1 MITLIKFG
9 LVAAFCLGA
18 AVSAAAQVDASNN
31 PLPFPGTRRQ
41 DIPRAAR
48 EMLTKKQIAKA
59 RKDHEEMIER
69 GEQARK
75 LADELELSLAD
86 KQVLSAADKKKL
98 SELERL
104 ASQIRKDLG
113 GGNDEAEEPSKPG
126 TIKEAVGY
134 LTEATRTL
142 VSELEKG
149 SRFSI
154 SVVAIQSSNSVI
166 RLARFLRFAR

>member
-1 MITLIKFG
+1 MMVLLKFG
-9 LVAAFCLGA
+9 LLPALFLGA
-18 AVSAAAQVDASNN
+18 AVVTSAQADASNN
-31 PLPFPGTRRQ
+31 PLFPGERRQ
-41 DIPRAAR
+41 DLPMAAR

-59 RKDHEEMIER
+59 RKDHEEMIAR

-75 LADELELSLAD
+75 LADELEVSLANKD
-86 KQVLSAADKKKL
+86 VLSASDKKKL

-113 GGNDEAEEPSKPG
+113 GGNDEDEEPDKPG
-126 TIKEAVGY
+126 TLKEAVGF
-134 LTEATRTL
+134 LAGATRTL
-142 VSELEKG
+142 VSELEKT

-166 RLARFLRFAR
+166 RLARFLRLAK